1 MAKTIWGLVALA
13 ITTGTAVAQPG
24 ATPPMPEAD
33 APQLDQPQ
41 AEQPPQPEQP
51 PPGEAEKLV
60 GQLIEKVHDAAPTI
74 GTIASGTWRRFR
86 RSISI
91 GPTAGLWSGAI
102 IDPGNVDVALTFGI
116 GLERFKVP
124 VLPTVDSMKELLI
137 DTIKDKAKDRLKQ
150 IIATRHVEVA
160 DLERLAKEIYQEVRN
175 EVLGLHSNRAKTVE
189 RPSWNVAIE
198 ANRLFLAERWLGRV
212 RAGIGIWKLTVGASL
227 AVGRVC
233 RSETCDDGLKL
244 FVGPEVVLHA
254 MTSKD
259 PRSSVVDVFLRG
271 DFQANS
277 RGMETYDHATLGLR
291 FLLDVI

>member
-24 ATPPMPEAD
+24 ATPPTPEAD
-33 APQLDQPQ
+33 AAPQLDQPPPQ
-41 AEQPPQPEQP
+41 QEQPPQAEH
-51 PPGEAEKLV
+51 EKLI
-60 GQLIEKVHDAAPTI
+60 GQLIERVHDAAPMI
-74 GTIASGTWRRFR
+74 GSIAGGTWRRFR

-91 GPTAGLWSGAI
+91 GPTAGVWSGAI
-102 IDPGNVDVALTFGI
+102 VDPGNVDVALTFGI
-116 GLERFKVP
+116 GFERFKVP

-150 IIATRHVEVA
+150 IIATRQVDPAE
-160 DLERLAKEIYQEVRN
+160 LERMAKEIYEEVRN
-175 EVLGLHSNRAKTVE
+175 EVLGLNSNRGKTLE

-198 ANRLFLAERWLGRV
+198 ANRLFVAERWLGRV
-212 RAGIGIWKLTVGASL
+212 RAGIGIWKLTVGASV

-233 RSETCDDGLKL
+233 RSETCDDGVKL
-244 FVGPEVVLHA
+244 FVGPELVLHA